1 MKKRC
6 IIFVI
11 SVWILTG
18 CIQTVHPS
26 DKVRELSFIV
36 LEEREIPLELKA
48 QIEKEK
54 TKSFMLTYAD
64 KGKLYIARGYGMQDK
79 TGYSVEVTSLYET
92 TTAVVIETHF
102 AGPEKNEKTE
112 DTATY
117 PFVVVELEEVGKEV
131 IFQ

>member
-1 MKKRC
+1 
-6 IIFVI
+6 
-11 SVWILTG
+11 
-18 CIQTVHPS
+18 
-26 DKVRELSFIV
+26 
-36 LEEREIPLELKA
+36 
-48 QIEKEK
+48 
-54 TKSFMLTYAD
+54 
-64 KGKLYIARGYGMQDK
+64 MQDK